1 MANRSELDPNA
12 RYLDLDLTK
21 LGDALVRFALTAR
34 QLGHG
39 RVARTV
45 EDYSHP
51 HPSGDSLE
59 LEFVRDVFLTSPED
73 IATRWFGGSDNAV
86 RLTSAV
92 ITAGHR
98 DLPL

>member
-12 RYLDLDLTK
+12 RYLDLDLTQ

-34 QLGHG
+34 QLGHDC
-39 RVARTV
+39 VARTV

-51 HPSGDSLE
+51 SDSLE

-86 RLTSAV
+86 RLTSA
-92 ITAGHR
+92 ILTAAHR
-98 DLPL
+98 GLPL